1 MCRNLKTKPNA
12 LKNVPCTHNN
22 FWIFEYR
29 TCKLKKFPLHTTIF
43 EFSNIESVNPL
54 RLTAARWRK
63 NFSHFL
69 HLELCEILSFYDVTT
84 ILHNK
89 LRNIT
94 KNNWNYKTNLTQS
107 NALYEKFSCIVFER
121 WCNVTCFYYMNC
133 WTKLFK
139 FKQAFNPYVIF
150 FMFFF
155 LINILI
161 LSK

>member
-1 MCRNLKTKPNA
+1 MFLLRR
-12 LKNVPCTHNN
+12 
-22 FWIFEYR
+22 I
-29 TCKLKKFPLHTTIF
+29 IF

-54 RLTAARWRK
+54 RLTTDTLTLK
-63 NFSHFL
+63 TTLVFL
-69 HLELCEILSFYDVTT
+69 LLELCEILSFYDVTT

-89 LRNIT
+89 LRSIK

-107 NALYEKFSCIVFER
+107 NEYHEKFSCIVFER
-121 WCNVTCFYYMNC
+121 WCKVTCFYYIHC
-133 WTKLFK
+133 WTKLFT

-150 FMFFF
+150 YFLCLFF